1 MTSPAPTP
9 AEFAALFR
17 TAYPSVP
24 GIPDPHAR
32 QAREEAEAAKT
43 LDAILNRKDPR

>member
-1 MTSPAPTP
+1 MTEPTP

-17 TAYPSVP
+17 TAYP
-24 GIPDPHAR
+24 DPHAR
-32 QAREEAEAAKT
+32 QAREEAEAAAT

>member
-1 MTSPAPTP
+1 MTEPTP

-17 TAYPSVP
+17 SPF
-24 GIPDPHAR
+24 PDPHAR

-43 LDAILNRKDPR
+43 LDDILKRRDAS

>member
-1 MTSPAPTP
+1 MSEPTP

-17 TAYPSVP
+17 TAYP
-24 GIPDPHAR
+24 GIPDSHAK
-32 QAREEAEAAKT
+32 QARDEAEAAQT

>member
-1 MTSPAPTP
+1 MTEPTP

-17 TAYPSVP
+17 TAYP
-24 GIPDPHAR
+24 GIPDPHAQ
-32 QAREEAEAAKT
+32 QALDEAEAAAT